1 MIRPEIRAALWRWRE
16 VIAALALSGIGIWWG
31 FASFG
36 IVQWLG
42 WGLAAL
48 GVALAISATQKVRF
62 RPQSNGAGVVTVDE
76 RRVTYLGPL
85 DGGVADLDLMVQL
98 DLKPAAKATL
108 SSKTPPAAA
117 WRLINADGNYV
128 DIPTNAMG
136 VEALFD
142 VFLALPGMKTEYMLS
157 VLERT
162 PYAQMTVWMA
172 PDHKPYTLV
181 H

>member
-1 MIRPEIRAALWRWRE
+1 MIRREIREGAWRWRE
-16 VIAALALSGIGIWWG
+16 VIAALALSAVGLWLG

-36 IVQWLG
+36 IVQWIG

-48 GVALAISATQKVRF
+48 GAALAISAAQKVRF
-62 RPQSNGAGVVTVDE
+62 QPDGEGAGVVTLDE

-98 DLKPAAKATL
+98 DL
-108 SSKTPPAAA
+108 TPSRA
-117 WRLINADGNYV
+117 WRLINGDGNYI
-128 DIPTNAMG
+128 DIPTNALG

-142 VFLALPGMKTEYMLS
+142 VFTALPGMKTEFMLS
-157 VLERT
+157 VLKRT
-162 PYAQMTVWMA
+162 RPAQMTVWMA
-172 PDHKPYTLV
+172 PEHKPYTQL

>member
-1 MIRPEIRAALWRWRE
+1 MIRPEVRDVFWRWRE
-16 VIAALALSGIGIWWG
+16 VIAAVALAALGLWWG

-42 WGLAAL
+42 WGLAIL
-48 GVALAISATQKVRF
+48 GAGLAIAAGQKVRF
-62 RPQSNGAGVVTVDE
+62 RPHSDGAGVVTLDE

-85 DGGVADLDLMVQL
+85 DGGVADLDQIVQL
-98 DLKPAAKATL
+98 DITPAP
-108 SSKTPPAAA
+108 S
-117 WRLINADGNYV
+117 WRIFNRDGTHL
-128 DIPTNAMG
+128 DIPTDALG

-142 VFLALPGMKTEYMLS
+142 VFAALPGIKTEYMLS
-157 VLERT
+157 LLNTPRT
-162 PYAQMTVWMA
+162 AQMTIWMA

>member
-1 MIRPEIRAALWRWRE
+1 MIRPELRDSLWRWRE
-16 VIAALALSGIGIWWG
+16 VIAALALSAVGIWWG
-31 FASFG
+31 TVSFG
-36 IVQWLG
+36 IVQWIG

-48 GVALAISATQKVRF
+48 GAALAISAAQKVRF
-62 RPQSNGAGVVTVDE
+62 TSDGNGPGVVTLDE

-98 DLKPAAKATL
+98 DLTPA
-108 SSKTPPAAA
+108 PA
-117 WRLINADGNYV
+117 WRIINGDGNYI
-128 DIPTNAMG
+128 DIPTNALG

-142 VFLALPGMKTEYMLS
+142 VFTALPGMKTEYMLS
-157 VLERT
+157 VLQRT
-162 PYAQMTVWMA
+162 RPAQMTVWMA